1 MADKLELEIV
11 TPEKPVLR
19 EVVDEVIV
27 PGLGGELGILPDH
40 TPLISQIQTGIL
52 TYRSGDDRKSI
63 LVSGGFV
70 EVLPERVSVLVDIA
84 ERAEE
89 IDVERAM
96 RARER
101 AEKRVAA
108 GAQGTPDIDV
118 KRAQLKLERAIAR
131 IELGQKQKATSA

>member
-11 TPEKPVLR
+11 TPERPVLR
-19 EVVDEVIV
+19 ETVDEVIV
-27 PGLGGELGILPDH
+27 PALGGELGILPEH
-40 TPLISQIQTGIL
+40 TPLISQLQTGIL
-52 TYRSGDDRKSI
+52 TYRKGNDRKSI

-70 EVLPERVSVLVDIA
+70 EVLPSRVSVLADIA
-84 ERAEE
+84 ERPEE
-89 IDVERAM
+89 IDVERAK

-108 GAQGTPDIDV
+108 GAQGSADIDV

-131 IELGQKQKATSA
+131 TEFAQKQKSAS

>member
-11 TPEKPVLR
+11 TPERPVLR
-19 EVVDEVIV
+19 ETVDEVIV
-27 PGLGGELGILPDH
+27 PALGGELGILPEH
-40 TPLISQIQTGIL
+40 TPLISQLQTGVL
-52 TYRSGDDRKSI
+52 TYRKGNDRKSI

-70 EVLPERVSVLVDIA
+70 EVLPSRVSVLADIA
-84 ERAEE
+84 ERPEE

-131 IELGQKQKATSA
+131 TEFAQKQKSAS

>member
-11 TPEKPVLR
+11 TPERPVLR
-19 EVVDEVIV
+19 ETVDEVIV
-27 PGLGGELGILPDH
+27 PALGGELGILPEH
-40 TPLISQIQTGIL
+40 TPLISQLQTGVL
-52 TYRSGDDRKSI
+52 TYRKDNDRKSI

-70 EVLPERVSVLVDIA
+70 EVLPSRVSVLADIA
-84 ERAEE
+84 ERPEE

-101 AEKRVAA
+101 AEKRIAA
-108 GAQGTPDIDV
+108 GAQGSADVDV

-131 IELGQKQKATSA
+131 TELAQKQKSAS